1 MGAGW
6 AGGEQ
11 PCGDQPS
18 RIGLTGR
25 HVECDLASDST
36 ALAHRW
42 TLLPLLLLEL
52 ALRETDLMR
61 QDCSSSV
68 GKRVYLRSILSCAF
82 PVKWGVLSEA
92 KVTQQTKAHRK

>member
-11 PCGDQPS
+11 PCGDQPPH
-18 RIGLTGR
+18 IGLTGCHMER
-25 HVECDLASDST
+25 DLAGDST
-36 ALAHRW
+36 ALARRW
-42 TLLPLLLLEL
+42 TLLRLLEL
-52 ALRETDLMR
+52 AVQETDLMR